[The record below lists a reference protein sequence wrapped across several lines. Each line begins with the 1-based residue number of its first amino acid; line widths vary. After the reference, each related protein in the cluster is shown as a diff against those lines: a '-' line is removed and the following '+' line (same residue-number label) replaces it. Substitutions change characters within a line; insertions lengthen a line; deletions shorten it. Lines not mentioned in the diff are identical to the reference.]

1 MKTKVIRGVR
11 QNSRGSLSSVCGV
24 KMRLLGFC
32 LAGFAELQMDK
43 LDVVDSFGT
52 VPFLDYK
59 HFALRTFFPEVKE
72 H

>member
-1 MKTKVIRGVR
+1 MKTKVILRVR
-11 QNSRGSLSSVCGV
+11 QNSRRSYPLFVELKYCSWDSV
-24 KMRLLGFC
+24 F
-32 LAGFAELQMDK
+32 AGFAELQMDK